1 MKKLNKYT
9 NKTLILTMGIIT
21 IIGLLW
27 SCDKEKVDIFW
38 NDDEAAT
45 LISVSPDAEFESF
58 DVTIMG
64 KYFSSKADNT
74 VTFNGIE
81 AEIISANLTEIVATV
96 PDGAT
101 TGDIVVTSDGH
112 VSAGLPFTVLQPI
125 IATISSLSST
135 SGKVRDEIVIT
146 GTDFS
151 TIPEENIV
159 LFNGTPAVV
168 TASTATTITTRVPAF
183 CSSGPITVTRDLPSD
198 GVAFTLIASSYFEQ
212 GIVQELDDVEEASST
227 GIIDGGSSDLEL
239 GEFDTTGDPD
249 YGLQTIGLRFESV
262 TIPAGSDIL
271 GAAIQFTCDA
281 TGAGP
286 VQLTIYGENTGD
298 SPIFEEDVQYT
309 VTSRAKT
316 SAYAVWN
323 VLPWLNV
330 GDSGFEQ
337 RTIDLYEIVQEIID
351 RGDWVAGN
359 SMTFILEHSGPSI
372 GVTDSENGREA
383 EAGDD
388 PDSAILKVIY
398 E

>member
-1 MKKLNKYT
+1 MKKINI
-9 NKTLILTMGIIT
+9 KTKKTFILYMSLIA
-21 IIGLLW
+21 IIGILW
-27 SCDKEKVDIFW
+27 SCEDEKMEIFW
-38 NDDEAAT
+38 NDNKAAT
-45 LISVSPDAEFESF
+45 LTGVSPDAEFESF

-81 AEIISANLTEIVATV
+81 ASIVSANLTEIIATV

-112 VSAGLPFTVLQPI
+112 ASAGLPFTVLQPI
-125 IATISSLSST
+125 VATITSLSST
-135 SGKVRDEIVIT
+135 SGKVRDEIIIT

-151 TIPEENIV
+151 ATPEENIV

-168 TASTATTITTRVPAF
+168 LSSTATTITTRVPPF
-183 CSSGPITVTRDLPSD
+183 CTSGPITVTRDLPSN
-198 GVAFTLIASSYFEQ
+198 GFAFTLTASNLFEQ
-212 GIVQELDDVEEASST
+212 GIIDELDDVEEASST
-227 GIIDGGSSDLEL
+227 GMIDGSSSDLEL

-249 YGLQTIGLRFESV
+249 YGLQTIGLRFENV
-262 TIPAGSDIL
+262 TIDPGASIL

-286 VQLTIYGENTGD
+286 VQLTIYGENIGD

-309 VTSRAKT
+309 VTSRSRT
-316 SAYAVWN
+316 SANAVWD

-330 GDSGFEQ
+330 GDSGVEQ
-337 RTIDLYEIVQEIID
+337 RTVDLYEIVQEIID
-351 RGDWVAGN
+351 RGDWVSGN
-359 SMTFILEHSGPSI
+359 NMTFILEHSGPSI
-372 GVTDSENGREA
+372 GVTDSDNGREA

-388 PDSAILKVIY
+388 DDSAILKIIY